1 MRNPLY
7 KIVIILVTVIFIPT
21 LFFTVYEISSLNQS
35 EKVLNQIYS
44 NQIDAILFSV
54 NQYSED
60 VVSSWRNKINNS
72 FSENG
77 NQLINAFLNVYG
89 TVNYLFIA
97 DSLNSKDIKI
107 YLRQSTIE
115 NERKDVAE
123 LLTSKESIIKKL
135 YEYK

>member
-107 YLRQSTIE
+107 YSRQSTIE